1 MSIKI
6 FTDAASNLFNYILKE
21 KELDINVL
29 PMTLQIGEESHL
41 CYEENID
48 VEKFSKTL
56 YEKLS
61 KGEKAKTSLTSPGQ
75 FEKAFT
81 DEVEKGN
88 QVIFVCIASGI
99 SGNYQSSSLIASQIN
114 EEYGKELVKVI
125 DAKTASFGEGM
136 VAMYA
141 YKLAKEGKTFEE
153 VASLTEEYVKRVR
166 SEFTVD
172 NIKYLSNSGRVS
184 SIVATIASILS
195 IKPLLYGSDKAK
207 IEVSSKVHGR
217 NNAINTLAQQVVD
230 YIADKNSKV
239 FIAHC
244 NSLDDANKL
253 ANLLRNN
260 GINDIEIYY
269 YDIVTGAHVGP
280 GTLAV
285 FYEGHNRTIEKKSLI
300 KSIIGK

>member
-1 MSIKI
+1 
-6 FTDAASNLFNYILKE
+6 
-21 KELDINVL
+21 
-29 PMTLQIGEESHL
+29 
-41 CYEENID
+41 
-48 VEKFSKTL
+48 
-56 YEKLS
+56 
-61 KGEKAKTSLTSPGQ
+61 
-75 FEKAFT
+75 
-81 DEVEKGN
+81 
-88 QVIFVCIASGI
+88 
-99 SGNYQSSSLIASQIN
+99 
-114 EEYGKELVKVI
+114 
-125 DAKTASFGEGM
+125 
-136 VAMYA
+136 MYA

-153 VASLTEEYVKRVR
+153 VVSLTEEYVKRVR

-184 SIVATIASILS
+184 SIVATIAGILS
-195 IKPLLYGSDKAK
+195 IKPLLYGSNEAK

-217 NNAINTLAQQVVD
+217 NNAIKTLAQQVTD
-230 YIADKNSKV
+230 YISDKNSKV
-239 FIAHC
+239 YIAHC

-285 FYEGHNRTIEKKSLI
+285 FYEGNNRTIEKKSLI